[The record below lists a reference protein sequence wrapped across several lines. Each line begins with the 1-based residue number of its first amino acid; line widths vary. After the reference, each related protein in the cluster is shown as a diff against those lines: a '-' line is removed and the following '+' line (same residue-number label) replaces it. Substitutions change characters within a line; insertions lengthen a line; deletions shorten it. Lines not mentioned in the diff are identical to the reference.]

1 MIHLDPTNLYNL
13 GFLYTY
19 TNVGQNTSKLLVLLL
34 VSFWDIHKLRRQEF
48 EEFPPPPPI
57 C

>member
-1 MIHLDPTNLYNL
+1 MIHLDPTNLNNL
-13 GFLYTY
+13 GFLY
-19 TNVGQNTSKLLVLLL
+19 VGQNTSKLLVLLL

>member
-19 TNVGQNTSKLLVLLL
+19 TYVGQNTSKLLVLLL